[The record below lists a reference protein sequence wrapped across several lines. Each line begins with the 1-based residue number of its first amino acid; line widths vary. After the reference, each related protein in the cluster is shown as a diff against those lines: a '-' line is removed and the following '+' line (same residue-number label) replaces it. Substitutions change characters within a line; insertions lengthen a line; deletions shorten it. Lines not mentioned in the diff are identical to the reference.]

1 MRRYNNDTKYDGAIA
16 LYSMGVVLLGV
27 GYLSPELLHSSPMI
41 CGVSGTI
48 TLIITYL
55 KGKRLKI

>member
-1 MRRYNNDTKYDGAIA
+1 
-16 LYSMGVVLLGV
+16 VLLGV

-55 KGKRLKI
+55 KGKRLRI